1 MASIY
6 DMVAAFQQL
15 GETLKSVGDEAV
27 QTTVKVKEASKAV
40 ETHAGMTSESKGGV
54 LGSTATDLGDPRDAT
69 EQAARMIASIR
80 NATGR

>member
-15 GETLKSVGDEAV
+15 GLQIRAVGDEAV
-27 QTTVKVKEASKAV
+27 QQAERVKAA
-40 ETHAGMTSESKGGV
+40 ETKAGMTSESKGGV
-54 LGSTATDLGDPRDAT
+54 MGSTTTDLGEPRDAT